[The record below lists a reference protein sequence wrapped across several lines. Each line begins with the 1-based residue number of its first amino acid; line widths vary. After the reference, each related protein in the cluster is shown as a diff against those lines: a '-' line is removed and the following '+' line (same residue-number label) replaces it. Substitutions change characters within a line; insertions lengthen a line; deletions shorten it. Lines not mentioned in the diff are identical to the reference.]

1 MTRPPAFDPITLEV
15 LRGAFDVVADEME
28 LVLLRSSH
36 STIINEALD
45 ATCAIFDAKG
55 RTVAQAVSLPV
66 HLGVLVEVGKRLAAH
81 YPEGEASKGDLYVF
95 NDPYAGGTHLPDIAV
110 AAPVL
115 HDGALAGYVAT
126 MSHHSDVGG
135 SAPGSVAPNP
145 VDHLAEGLRLPLVRL
160 ATGGETNTDVIEI
173 IEANTRTPAAMR
185 GDLAAQMSAC
195 HLGAERFESIVERWG
210 RKTVDSAIEALMD
223 HAETLT
229 RAEIAKIP
237 DGNYEFTDWL
247 DGSGG
252 YPPSE
257 PLPFTVTVGV
267 SGSDIHFDFTGTAP
281 QVPTSFNNV
290 PASTLSA
297 CYFVVRTLAGDRAP
311 NNDGCY
317 RPITAHLPKG
327 TIVNPDFPAPVAARS
342 TGLLRVSSAVQG
354 AMVLAAPERFNA
366 ANCGQTSL
374 LPVGG
379 HDPEKGEDFVGVIG
393 GPWRGGLGARPGKD
407 GIDVT
412 DTDMSNVYHVPI
424 EATEALLP
432 LRFNRLSLWPDS
444 GGAGKWRGGLGY
456 EAEIEWLR
464 GHGLVSLRRDRHVIP
479 PWGTNGG
486 LDGPVSHTAVRRADG
501 TTEQLPS
508 KGMLYL
514 EAGDVLMLKTTGSG
528 GYGSPLERDPTVV
541 LEDVLDGRV
550 SVDAARELYGVVV
563 VDSAV
568 SLEATQKTRRSLGAR
583 SYDDPTEGT
592 R

>member
-1 MTRPPAFDPITLEV
+1 MTRTVAFDPITLEV

-55 RTVAQAVSLPV
+55 RTVAQAISLPV
-66 HLGVLVEVGKRLAAH
+66 HLGVLVEVGKKLAAQ
-81 YPEGEASKGDLYVF
+81 YPEGEARTGDLYVL
-95 NDPYAGGTHLPDIAV
+95 NDPYDGGTHLPDIAV

-135 SAPGSVAPNP
+135 SAPGSVAANP
-145 VDHLAEGLRLPLVRL
+145 VDHLAEGLRLPLERL

-173 IEANTRTPAAMR
+173 IEANTRTPKTMR
-185 GDLAAQMSAC
+185 GDLAAQISAC
-195 HLGAERFESIVERWG
+195 HIGAERFGSIIERWG
-210 RKTVDSAIEALMD
+210 RETVDSAIAALMD
-223 HAETLT
+223 HAEALT
-229 RAEIAKIP
+229 RAEIETIP

-247 DGSGG
+247 DGAGG
-252 YPPSE
+252 SPPSE

-290 PASTLSA
+290 PASTMSA
-297 CYFVVRTLAGDRAP
+297 CYFVVRALAGDRAP

-317 RPITAHLPKG
+317 RPVTAHLPKG
-327 TIVNPDFPAPVAARS
+327 TIIIPEFPAPVAARS
-342 TGLLRVSSAVQG
+342 IGLLRVCSAVNG
-354 AMVLAAPERFNA
+354 AMGLASPERFNA
-366 ANCGQTSL
+366 ASCGQTSL
-374 LPVGG
+374 LTVGG
-379 HDPEKGEDFVGVIG
+379 HDPEKGENFVGVIG

-412 DTDMSNVYHVPI
+412 DTEMSNCYHVPI

-444 GGAGKWRGGLGY
+444 GGAGKWRGGLGF

-464 GHGLVSLRRDRHVIP
+464 GHGLVSVRRDRHVIP
-479 PWGTNGG
+479 PWGTQGG

-501 TTEQLPS
+501 TTEQVPS
-508 KGMLYL
+508 KGLLRL
-514 EAGDVLMLKTTGSG
+514 EAGDVLLLKTTGSG
-528 GYGSPLERDPTVV
+528 GYGSPLERDSAEV

-550 SVDAARELYGVVV
+550 SVDAALELYGVVV
-563 VDSAV
+563 VDGAV
-568 SLEATQKTRRSLGAR
+568 EPEATEETRRNL
-583 SYDDPTEGT
+583 GT
-592 R
+592 RTQP